1 MKRSDDFFARVENV
15 PHVLLVCGHG
25 AVDEKVVAACASG
38 GFELGAVSVQ
48 REVVCMCIWGSQ
60 IRIKQGSKQGKRH
73 EPEIVHPV
81 LKITRLAPI
90 VLPLRLILQVGGFYL
105 VREQILLVEK
115 ENESRVR
122 EGSIVACVFEELWR
136 WGICYSE

>member
-1 MKRSDDFFARVENV
+1 MTSLHASKTYRTFCLSVAMVQWMKRSLPRVPAAALN
-15 PHVLLVCGHG
+15 LALFWCRGRLYACAFG
-25 AVDEKVVAACASG
+25 AVRYESSKEAS
-38 GFELGAVSVQ
+38 
-48 REVVCMCIWGSQ
+48 
-60 IRIKQGSKQGKRH
+60 KGKAH

-122 EGSIVACVFEELWR
+122 KGSIVACVFEELWR

>member
-1 MKRSDDFFARVENV
+1 MYVHLGQSDTNQAR
-15 PHVLLVCGHG
+15 
-25 AVDEKVVAACASG
+25 
-38 GFELGAVSVQ
+38 
-48 REVVCMCIWGSQ
+48 
-60 IRIKQGSKQGKRH
+60 KQARKAH

-122 EGSIVACVFEELWR
+122 KGSIVACVFEELWR

>member
-1 MKRSDDFFARVENV
+1 MKRSNDFFARVENV

-48 REVVCMCIWGSQ
+48 REVYVCAFGAVRYES
-60 IRIKQGSKQGKRH
+60 SKEASKGKAH

-115 ENESRVR
+115 
-122 EGSIVACVFEELWR
+122 
-136 WGICYSE
+136 